1 MFKKVSILLFI
12 IVEIFTVVSY
22 ADELDSEEFHDQEIW
37 MQIQDVDTNISQ
49 NPPKINSRSA
59 IIFDRKSKAIIY
71 GKNINQKRA
80 MASTTKV
87 MTAIV
92 ALEKGNLND
101 TIEVSKKAAS
111 INGSKLGLKTGDKIS
126 LKDLLYGLLLRSG
139 NDAAIQ
145 IALHLG
151 GSIEGFAQMMNDKA
165 KELGLENTHFVTPH
179 GLDNENHYTTAYEL
193 ALLTDYA
200 LNNKEFAKIVST
212 KQTVITINSK
222 PVTINNTNE
231 LLGNLEGVNG
241 VKTGFTNNA
250 GRCLITS
257 VTRNNFSIITIVLGA
272 DTKKFRTKDSIELI
286 EYNYK
291 NYESINIKEKVVN
304 EFEIWKNRNLKN
316 FEIIKAKKNNID
328 IELDYNYN
336 FEEYPIKKTDINNIK
351 IQIQAKTRLNAPIYK
366 KNQIGQIYVIL
377 NENETLTVPIIVKE
391 DIEKKDIWYNFT
403 EIMKNYIKIIIGEY
417 YKL

>member
-49 NPPKINSRSA
+49 NPPKINSRAA

-71 GKNINQKRA
+71 GKNVNQKRA

-165 KELGLENTHFVTPH
+165 NELGLKNTHFVTPH
-179 GLDNENHYTTAYEL
+179 GLDDENHYTTAYEL

-257 VTRNNFSIITIVLGA
+257 ITRNNFSIITIVLGA

-291 NYESINIKEKVVN
+291 NYEPINIKEKVVN

-336 FEEYPIKKTDINNIK
+336 FEEYPIKKTDVNNIK
-351 IQIQAKTRLNAPIYK
+351 IQIQAKTRLNAPIYQEE
-366 KNQIGQIYVIL
+366 QIGQIHVIL
-377 NENETLTVPIIVKE
+377 NENEILTVPIIVKE
-391 DIEKKDIWYNFT
+391 DIEKKDIWYNFI
-403 EIMKNYIKIIIGEY
+403 EIMKNYIKIIIGG
-417 YKL
+417 L

>member
-291 NYESINIKEKVVN
+291 NYELINIKEKVVN

>member
-1 MFKKVSILLFI
+1 MLYGYF
-12 IVEIFTVVSY
+12 
-22 ADELDSEEFHDQEIW
+22 ELDNEDIPEE
-37 MQIQDVDTNISQ
+37 
-49 NPPKINSRSA
+49 KI
-59 IIFDRKSKAIIY
+59 
-71 GKNINQKRA
+71 
-80 MASTTKV
+80 T
-87 MTAIV
+87 
-92 ALEKGNLND
+92 
-101 TIEVSKKAAS
+101 
-111 INGSKLGLKTGDKIS
+111 

-165 KELGLENTHFVTPH
+165 NELGLKNTHFVTPH
-179 GLDNENHYTTAYEL
+179 GLDNENHYTTVYEL

-257 VTRNNFSIITIVLGA
+257 ITRNNFSIITIVLGA

-291 NYESINIKEKVVN
+291 NYEPINIKEKVVN

-336 FEEYPIKKTDINNIK
+336 FEEYPIKKTDLNNIK

-366 KNQIGQIYVIL
+366 KDQIGQIHVIL
-377 NENETLTVPIIVKE
+377 NENEILTVPIIVKE
-391 DIEKKDIWYNFT
+391 DIEKKDIWSNFI
-403 EIMKNYIKIIIGEY
+403 EIMKNYIKIIIEG
-417 YKL
+417 L

>member
-49 NPPKINSRSA
+49 NPPKINSRAA

-71 GKNINQKRA
+71 GKNVNQKRA

-165 KELGLENTHFVTPH
+165 NELGLKNTHFVTPH
-179 GLDNENHYTTAYEL
+179 GLDNENHYTTVYEL

-257 VTRNNFSIITIVLGA
+257 ITRNNFSIITIVLGA

-291 NYESINIKEKVVN
+291 NYEPINIKEKVVN

-336 FEEYPIKKTDINNIK
+336 FEEYPIKKTDVNNIK
-351 IQIQAKTRLNAPIYK
+351 IQIQAKTRLNAPIYQEE
-366 KNQIGQIYVIL
+366 QIGQIHVIL
-377 NENETLTVPIIVKE
+377 NENEILTVPIIVKE
-391 DIEKKDIWYNFT
+391 DIEKKDIWYNFI
-403 EIMKNYIKIIIGEY
+403 EIMKNYIKIIIGG
-417 YKL
+417 L

>member
-1 MFKKVSILLFI
+1 MLKKISILLFI
-12 IVEIFTVVSY
+12 IIEIFAVVSY
-22 ADELDSEEFHDQEIW
+22 ADELDLEEFHDQEIW
-37 MQIQDVDTNISQ
+37 TEIQDVDNNISE
-49 NPPKINSRSA
+49 NPPKINSRAA

-71 GKNINQKRA
+71 GKNVNQKRA

-165 KELGLENTHFVTPH
+165 NELGLKNTHFVTPH
-179 GLDNENHYTTAYEL
+179 GLDNENHYTTVYEL

-257 VTRNNFSIITIVLGA
+257 ITRNNFSIITIVLGA

-291 NYESINIKEKVVN
+291 NYEPINIKEKVVN

-336 FEEYPIKKTDINNIK
+336 FEEYPIKKTDVNNIK
-351 IQIQAKTRLNAPIYK
+351 IQIQAKTRLNAPIYQEE
-366 KNQIGQIYVIL
+366 QIGQIHVIL
-377 NENETLTVPIIVKE
+377 NENEILTVPIIVKE
-391 DIEKKDIWYNFT
+391 DIEKKDIWYNFI
-403 EIMKNYIKIIIGEY
+403 EIMKNYIKIIIGG
-417 YKL
+417 L

>member
-1 MFKKVSILLFI
+1 MLKKISILLFI
-12 IVEIFTVVSY
+12 IIEIFTVVSC
-22 ADELDSEEFHDQEIW
+22 ADELDLEECHDQEIW
-37 MQIQDVDTNISQ
+37 TEIQDVDNNISE
-49 NPPKINSRSA
+49 NPPKINSREA

-71 GKNINQKRA
+71 GKNVNQKRA

-165 KELGLENTHFVTPH
+165 NELGLKNTHFVTPH
-179 GLDNENHYTTAYEL
+179 GLDNENHYTTVYEL

-257 VTRNNFSIITIVLGA
+257 ITRNNFSIITIVLGA

-291 NYESINIKEKVVN
+291 NYEPINIKEKVVN

-336 FEEYPIKKTDINNIK
+336 FEEYPIKKTDVNNIK
-351 IQIQAKTRLNAPIYK
+351 IQIQAKTRLNAPIYQEE
-366 KNQIGQIYVIL
+366 QIGQIHVIL
-377 NENETLTVPIIVKE
+377 NENEILTVPIIVKE
-391 DIEKKDIWYNFT
+391 DIEKKDIWYNFI
-403 EIMKNYIKIIIGEY
+403 EIMKNYIKIIIGG
-417 YKL
+417 L